1 MPTRQKLSGLLMVGI
16 LPLLL
21 VFSSKVQ
28 GATVDEI
35 AGKIQANYE
44 KIQDYQANFVQKVTL
59 TNINKIQKN
68 EGVVYF
74 KKKGKMRW
82 DYQKPQKQ
90 EFISDGKTIWH
101 YMPADNQVLVDKAAQ
116 SFPSKTPSTF
126 LAGMGNLKRDFKIKF
141 AKSPLVDTEKNY
153 LLELFP
159 KEEQPGMK
167 RLLLVVAKDSYQ
179 VVETLVY
186 DHFGNLTRITFSDI
200 KVNNDLPDDLFTFRI
215 PKGAEVIRPPVLPRK
230 DKPLPKKPGN

>member
-1 MPTRQKLSGLLMVGI
+1 MKKLSGLLMVGI

-28 GATVDEI
+28 GATIDEI
-35 AGKIQANYE
+35 ADKIQANYE
-44 KIQDYQANFVQKVTL
+44 KILDYQANFVQEVTL
-59 TNINKIQKN
+59 TNIKKIQKN

-74 KKKGKMRW
+74 KKGGKMRW
-82 DYQKPQKQ
+82 DYQKPQRQ

-101 YMPADNQVLVDKAAQ
+101 YMPADNQVWVDKAAHAF
-116 SFPSKTPSTF
+116 SSKTPSTF
-126 LAGMGNLKRDFKIKF
+126 LTGMGNLKKDFKIKF
-141 AKSPLVDTEKNY
+141 TESPLVDTKKNY

-159 KEEQPGMK
+159 KEEQPGIK

-186 DHFGNLTRITFSDI
+186 DQFGNLTRVTFSEI
-200 KVNNDLPDDLFTFRI
+200 KVNSNLPDDLFTFQI

-230 DKPLPKKPGN
+230 HKPR

>member
-1 MPTRQKLSGLLMVGI
+1 MKKLSGWLMAGI
-16 LPLLL
+16 LPLIFILPHQA
-21 VFSSKVQ
+21 Q
-28 GATVDEI
+28 GATPNEI
-35 AGKIQANYE
+35 ADKIQANYE
-44 KIQDYQANFVQKVTL
+44 KILDYRANFVQEVTL

-74 KKKGKMRW
+74 KKGGKMRW

-101 YMPADNQVLVDKAAQ
+101 YMPADNQVWVDKA
-116 SFPSKTPSTF
+116 SHGFSSKTPSTF

-141 AKSPLVDTEKNY
+141 AKSTLVDTKDNY

-186 DHFGNLTRITFSDI
+186 DQFGNLTRVTFSEI
-200 KVNNDLPDDLFTFRI
+200 KINNNLPDDLFSFQI

-230 DKPLPKKPGN
+230 DKPLPKKPGD

>member
-1 MPTRQKLSGLLMVGI
+1 MKKLSGWLMAGI
-16 LPLLL
+16 LPLSL
-21 VFSSKVQ
+21 VLPHKAQ
-28 GATVDEI
+28 GATPDEI
-35 AGKIQANYE
+35 ADKIQANYE
-44 KIQDYQANFVQKVTL
+44 KILDYRANFVQEVTL
-59 TNINKIQKN
+59 TNIDKIQKN

-74 KKKGKMRW
+74 KKGGKMRW

-101 YMPADNQVLVDKAAQ
+101 YMPADNQVWVDKATQAF
-116 SFPSKTPSTF
+116 SSKMPSTF
-126 LAGMGNLKRDFKIKF
+126 LTGMGNLKRDFKIKF
-141 AKSPLVDTEKNY
+141 AKSPLVDTKDNY

-179 VVETLVY
+179 VMGTLVY
-186 DHFGNLTRITFSDI
+186 DQFENLTRVIFSEI
-200 KVNNDLPDDLFTFRI
+200 KTNNDLPDDLFSFQI

-230 DKPLPKKPGN
+230 DKPLPKKPRD